1 MKLRIII
8 LCALFFALFPSRS
21 HAQTGIIVRVSF
33 GPQPLNQLCLLQGCT
48 VSTALDGELNQL
60 FLVTVPSILDPNLLL
75 GILQN
80 LPGVIDAELD
90 QIVNMTEGLATIGVT
105 PAGLTNSTPVSY
117 GGTTVWQGYATQP
130 ASGQVQLP
138 AAQTAF
144 QNFGGGIVADIDTGV
159 DPNHPALM
167 PVLLQGYDFTRNQP
181 GGSEMTDFTGPV
193 PTGTGTSP
201 VQVNQHTVAM
211 VDSPTATFLLGNSQ
225 FSAFGHGTMVMGIIH
240 LVAPQAKLLP
250 LKAFSSNG
258 TANLSNV
265 LRAIYYGIQNNTNVI
280 NMSFDLTQ
288 NSVEFQQALAYA
300 TSVNVICVAS
310 AGNDGAEEIVY
321 PAAYITSVMGVASV
335 SSAGTPSTFSNYGD
349 AIVWVA
355 APGEEVISTYPFGT
369 YSAGSGTSFSAPFVT
384 GTAALLLNTQPN
396 INQLSAATAIAQAQ
410 FINSVMGN
418 GLLDVQN
425 ALQSVT
431 GTGSGPKIA
440 LSGTKLTF
448 ANQLA
453 GTNSTSQTLV
463 LSNTGTAPMTISS
476 ISLTGQNPAD
486 FSTTNNCSSTI
497 APQANCTITVGFSP
511 AAIGLDTAAV
521 AIVDN
526 APGSPH
532 SATLVGL
539 GTSPEASFSVS
550 SVTYNSQLITT
561 SSAPQSVVISN
572 TGNSTLNFKNVAITG
587 ANAADFSL
595 SNPCGATLAVSA
607 NCSVSISFQPT
618 GTGTRTA
625 SLIVSDDAT
634 GSPQNVALTGSGTD
648 FSLSDGSSGSNSATI
663 TAGQTGSFSMQ
674 IAPVN
679 GFNGLV
685 SVSCSGAPP
694 QAVCSVT
701 PSSVTLNGANSTN
714 VVLTVQ
720 TSSTTSEAA
729 AVPFQYFPGDR
740 LRPQG
745 ALAFGCLLVLMA
757 LRSRLANFKLRL
769 AWVLPLAVL
778 ILGFCGACGGSGGG
792 STSAPPNNFVP
803 TPAGTYNVSVVATS
817 SGVSHTSSF
826 SLTVK

>member
-21 HAQTGIIVRVSF
+21 HAQTGIIVRVNF

-80 LPGVIDAELD
+80 LPGVVDAELD

-138 AAQTAF
+138 AAQTAY

-310 AGNDGAEEIVY
+310 AGNDGAQEIVY
-321 PAAYITSVMGVASV
+321 PAAYVTSVMGVASV

-418 GLLDVQN
+418 GLLDVQD
-425 ALQSVT
+425 ALQSLT
-431 GTGSGPKIA
+431 GTGSGPKIT

-453 GTNSTSQTLV
+453 GTSSASQTLV

-476 ISLTGQNPAD
+476 ISLTGQNPAA
-486 FSTTNNCSSTI
+486 FSTTNNCSSTV

-532 SATLVGL
+532 SAILVGL
-539 GTSPEASFSVS
+539 GTSPETSFSVN
-550 SVTYNSQLITT
+550 SVTYSSQLITT
-561 SSAPQSVVISN
+561 ASAPQSVSISN
-572 TGNSTLNFKNVAITG
+572 TGNSTLNFKSITITG
-587 ANAADFSL
+587 PNAADFSL
-595 SNPCGATLAVSA
+595 SNPCGATLAASA
-607 NCSVSISFQPT
+607 SCSISILFQPT

-625 SLIVSDDAT
+625 SLVVSDDAT
-634 GSPQNVALTGSGTD
+634 GSPQSVSLTGSGTD
-648 FSLSDGSSGSNSATI
+648 FSLSGSAGSSSATV

-674 IAPVN
+674 IAPIN

-685 SVSCSGAPP
+685 SLSCSGAPP

-701 PSSVTLNGANSTN
+701 PSSVTLNGVNSTN
-714 VVLTVQ
+714 AVLTVQ

-729 AVPFQYFPGDR
+729 AVPPQYFSGDR
-740 LRPQG
+740 LPPQG
-745 ALAFGCLLVLMA
+745 ALAFACLLVFLA
-757 LRSRLANFKLRL
+757 LASRLANFRLRI
-769 AWVLPLAVL
+769 AWMLPLAVV
-778 ILGFCGACGGSGGG
+778 ILAFCGACGGSG
-792 STSAPPNNFVP
+792 SNSAPPNNFVP
-803 TPAGTYNVSVVATS
+803 TPAGTYNVTVVATS
-817 SGVSHTSSF
+817 SGVSQSASF
-826 SLTVK
+826 ALTVK